1 MTQSLHQRF
10 TFAEYVLLEEMST
23 VRHEYLDGQ
32 AWAMAGGSPQHAA
45 IAGNVI
51 GHLRQSL
58 KGKRCRVFTSD
69 LRVRVVET
77 GLGTYPDAS
86 VICGDIELDSE
97 DPKRHTAVNPIFLL
111 EVLSPTTADYDAGE
125 KLEHYKRIEGLRE
138 VLLVS
143 SSERS
148 VTHWQRERGG
158 EWTASTVLARGEVE
172 LRSIGCIL
180 PLDEIYFDPLEA

>member
-23 VRHEYLDGQ
+23 VKHEYLDGQ

-125 KLEHYKRIEGLRE
+125 KLEHYKRIESLRRCCSY
-138 VLLVS
+138 LPR
-143 SSERS
+143 SE
-148 VTHWQRERGG
+148 
-158 EWTASTVLARGEVE
+158 A
-172 LRSIGCIL
+172 
-180 PLDEIYFDPLEA
+180 